1 MAGVADFNIA
11 PIDTAWRSLCRILFG
26 RDVGGMEKFAPYLKE
41 AMLPYTI
48 VKSSVSGK
56 DVYLG
61 HHLYPAGARFISPG
75 EEGKLQTPKFSINDL
90 KDIDSLFRAAGESV
104 AFCGNKVFEKNAN
117 TLLVDNAIN
126 CIDVYYSHNVRN
138 VKRGAFIS
146 CVRESECVFGIPA
159 FPKINYSIRCHEG
172 INVNRMFESFYI
184 THSSDMYYSFNCTNC
199 SDIMFGYNL
208 RGKRNVIGNVEL
220 PKEKYSALKKSL
232 TSQIADEL
240 EKNSRARSLSDIA
253 RLAAAKSSDGDCRL
267 IPVSPPPKGIE
278 KAFEDTT
285 GIVLGKKRAPLLDYA
300 PYLQERALPVK
311 MVKGKFG
318 KLASKP
324 ELPLV
329 RDLPSSCLCTF
340 EESLQQNKPLVS
352 EVELSL
358 PLAKLEAAISQKLA
372 ISLDFVDGPCRDYA
386 DVSQCISSS
395 EVYSSWD
402 ATSSQRSACST
413 GIIQSKYIFGGYFR
427 MLDSEFCINSYDMTN
442 CKRCFEIDSC
452 TNCSN
457 CYFSHNLEGCEECIF
472 CSNVKGMRYAVL
484 NQQLP
489 REEYAGIK
497 KRVLDYVNAELDKK
511 KKCSRSIFALAE
523 KKKS

>member
-1 MAGVADFNIA
+1 LAVFNIA
-11 PIDTAWRSLCRILFG
+11 PIDLAWRGLCGLLFG
-26 RDVGGMEKFAPYLKE
+26 REVGGMRKFEPYLKE

-56 DVYLG
+56 DVYFG
-61 HHLYPAGARFISPG
+61 HHLYPAGARFVSPG
-75 EEGKLQTPKFSINDL
+75 EIPQIKQAKISLNDI
-90 KDIDSLFRAAGESV
+90 KDIDSLFRAAEESISY
-104 AFCGNKVFEKNAN
+104 CGNKVFEKNIN
-117 TLLVDNAIN
+117 TELVDNAIN

-138 VKRGAFIS
+138 VKKGAFIS
-146 CVRESECVFGIPA
+146 GVRESECVFGIPA

-199 SDIMFGYNL
+199 SDVMFGFNL
-208 RGKRNVIGNVEL
+208 RGKRNVIGNLEL
-220 PKEKYSALKKSL
+220 PKDKYLSLKQKLASE
-232 TSQIADEL
+232 IADEL
-240 EKNSRARSLSDIA
+240 EAKGRARSISDIA
-253 RLAAAKSSDGDCRL
+253 RLAAKKGDKEGEVRF
-267 IPVSPPPKGIE
+267 IPTQPAPKGVE
-278 KAFEDTT
+278 KAFSDATK
-285 GIVLGKKRAPLLDYA
+285 IVLGKERAPLSA
-300 PYLQERALPVK
+300 FVPYLQKRALPVK
-311 MVKGKFG
+311 IVKGKFG
-318 KLASKP
+318 NIASKP

-329 RDLPSSCLCTF
+329 KDIPASCLCTF
-340 EESLQQNKPLVS
+340 EESLQQNQPLIS
-352 EVELSL
+352 EKELL
-358 PLAKLEAAISQKLA
+358 FPFIELEKAIASKFAL
-372 ISLDFVDGPCRDYA
+372 SLDFVDGPCRDYA

-427 MLDSEFCINSYDMTN
+427 MLDSEFCINSFDMTN

-472 CSNVKGMRYAVL
+472 CSNVKGMHHAVL

-489 REEYAGIK
+489 KEEYARIK
-497 KRVLDYVNAELDKK
+497 KMVLDYVNAELDKK
-511 KKCSRSIFALAE
+511 KACSRSIFALSGANG
-523 KKKS
+523 KK